1 MTEIL
6 IIEEPVTTN
15 FIEDLVHPHRFDG
28 GLPVVH
34 RLSGEGH
41 VEEGR
46 EFLMAFLTHQA
57 VFPLY
62 VHFVDEYELSED
74 FTTFFQQ
81 HQIDYTVD
89 DCGGNL
95 KSYGYKRY
103 NYYSCITAKI
113 QNIADLRLVLNKTYW
128 LASENVFYCISHSDS
143 LTFEWGDFLEWG
155 VERRRS
161 IAVFDFNAS
170 KTYIT
175 TDYDGLGLCI
185 LSRDTQYASLAGM
198 IASLPDQMVVTQ
210 INDELIEDEMLHTE
224 DQEKDI

>member
-6 IIEEPVTTN
+6 I
-15 FIEDLVHPHRFDG
+15 IEDLVHPHRFDG

-95 KSYGYKRY
+95 KSYGY
-103 NYYSCITAKI
+103 NYYSCITVKI

-128 LASENVFYCISHSDS
+128 LASENVFYCISQADT
-143 LTFEWGDFLEWG
+143 LTFEWGDFWERG
-155 VERRRS
+155 VKRRRS

-175 TDYDGLGLCI
+175 TDYDGLGFCL
-185 LSRDTQYASLAGM
+185 LSRDTQYTSLVGL

-210 INDELIEDEMLHTE
+210 INDEVVEEDEILHTE
-224 DQEKDI
+224 D

>member
-1 MTEIL
+1 MIEVL
-6 IIEEPVTTN
+6 VIEEPVSEN

-81 HQIDYTVD
+81 NQIDYTVD
-89 DCGGNL
+89 DCDGNL
-95 KSYGYKRY
+95 KSYGYRRY
-103 NYYSCITAKI
+103 NYYSCLTVKI
-113 QNIADLRLVLNKTYW
+113 KNPDDLRLVLNKTYW
-128 LASENVFYCISHSDS
+128 LASENVFYCISHSNS
-143 LTFEWGDFLEWG
+143 LTFEWGDFLERG
-155 VERRRS
+155 VKRRQS
-161 IAVFDFNAS
+161 VAVFDFNAS
-170 KTYIT
+170 QNYIT
-175 TDYDGLGLCI
+175 TDYDGLGFCI
-185 LSRDTQYASLAGM
+185 LSQDKQYTSLAGL

-210 INDELIEDEMLHTE
+210 INDEVIEDEILHTE
-224 DQEKDI
+224 DQEEGI